1 MNDLRQSVYA
11 GIGSTGTGCL
21 DRLVCHLRQR
31 VFNNGLDADT
41 IPLALPAVIACAV
54 VLDTEC
60 NAKRFILDAY
70 AYPGNES
77 SSFCAC

>member
-1 MNDLRQSVYA
+1 MNDLRESVHA

-21 DRLVCHLRQR
+21 DRLICHLRQR

-41 IPLALPAVIACAV
+41 ITLALPAIVGCAV

-60 NAKRFILDAY
+60 NAKGFVFGAY
-70 AYPGNES
+70 A
-77 SSFCAC
+77 